1 MRAVGTSQALDRA
14 IGPPARLQ
22 EQMRALLL
30 VLRIEAGMIRPPGP
44 AGVGEDQDALGA
56 FHEGGG
62 IGLRGA
68 GRARFELL
76 PSPAHRDEALGA
88 PRHLGDHLGAE
99 PGDDGIEHGRD
110 RRQRAK
116 LLDQIVALGFGFG
129 VGDRVAALVE
139 QRSRAHLAGVIAEE
153 GHLLDRECPRQI
165 VDHGLA
171 RGEIDVEV
179 GALVGRQF
187 AQAAVEDRLGGADQL
202 QHDRLIG
209 RQMLFDRRDDGREL
223 R

>member
-14 IGPPARLQ
+14 IGSPARLQ

-30 VLRIEAGMIRPPGP
+30 VLRIEAGMVGAAGPP
-44 AGVGEDQDALGA
+44 GVGEHQDALGA

-62 IGLRGA
+62 IGLRGTR
-68 GRARFELL
+68 RARFELL
-76 PSPAHRDEALGA
+76 SSPAHRDEPLGA
-88 PRHLGDHLGAE
+88 SRHLGDHLSAE

-116 LLDQIVALGFGFG
+116 LFDQIVALGFSFR
-129 VGDRVAALVE
+129 VGDRMAALVE
-139 QRSRAHLAGVIAEE
+139 QRSRAHFAGIVAEE
-153 GHLLDRECPRQI
+153 RHLLDRECPGQI